1 MPVRGLGVAVVH
13 VAGVGVGLVH
23 VVGLGVAAI
32 PVVFSSDPDTLFS
45 PRGC

>member
-13 VAGVGVGLVH
+13 VAGVGVALVH
-23 VVGLGVAAI
+23 AVWLGVAAI

-45 PRGC
+45 PHGC